1 MKPWWRSKT
10 KNGALLFA
18 VVYAAKIFFPEYA
31 EKIDALVPIAAT
43 LFGFGVRDALEAA
56 KYTGGSIPQGKVKP

>member
-1 MKPWWRSKT
+1 MKPWWKSKT

-18 VVYAAKIFFPEYA
+18 VAYAAKIFFPEYA
-31 EKIDALVPIAAT
+31 EKVDALVPIAAT

-56 KYTGGSIPQGKVKP
+56 KMPQGKVKP